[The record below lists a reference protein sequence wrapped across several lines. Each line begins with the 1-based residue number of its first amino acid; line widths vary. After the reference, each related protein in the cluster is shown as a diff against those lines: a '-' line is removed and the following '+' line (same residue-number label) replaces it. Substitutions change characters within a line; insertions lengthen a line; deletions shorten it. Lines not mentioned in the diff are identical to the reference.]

1 VEKEGAFPRSSN
13 EEKMTELGFELIQVK
28 YGSVISFTSVE
39 ERREVFNDVNIL
51 SIILEGTKKN
61 GQVPL

>member
-1 VEKEGAFPRSSN
+1 
-13 EEKMTELGFELIQVK
+13 MTELGFELIQVK